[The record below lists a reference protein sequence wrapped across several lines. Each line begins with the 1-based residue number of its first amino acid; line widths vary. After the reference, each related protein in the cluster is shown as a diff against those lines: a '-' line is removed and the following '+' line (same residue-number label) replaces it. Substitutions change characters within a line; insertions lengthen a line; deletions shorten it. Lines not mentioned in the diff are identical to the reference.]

1 MPLRPILAVLAAV
14 LLLVA
19 SSFASAGL
27 QRGRKATPFDGI
39 RWSRGAPEVLVDA
52 EWYEPLVIH
61 GVAVS
66 DVLAFCDKRWPGQRE
81 KRFTEDL
88 AEAIERMGHELPQAV
103 SLDLRRL
110 SDGEAITLTDVPC
123 TAAKRTKLVRAAR
136 ERSEA
141 RPTPA
146 VLSMESA
153 EADLQEFAE
162 RLRDQF
168 AYLEWKG
175 IDLDEAV
182 AVSRK
187 EIEAAREGSNSDV
200 PTAALAEIL
209 DRLLMRFGD
218 GHARVR
224 SDAVPRSERW
234 LPTPRLEIAGDGYV
248 AVRPDRSVFF
258 SAGRPYVVAID
269 GRPIDDW
276 VDAVRSRIPA
286 GSEQMV
292 RFVAAGRVADLDR
305 GRAALGIEPSDS
317 VEITFAKNARGRG
330 KKSETFDV
338 ARRSARAD
346 RWLER
351 ETGWLETRQ
360 AKRVKG
366 GVGYIRLPRMD
377 DDLVP
382 ELRRAMGDLAS
393 AGGLVVDVRGNGGG
407 LRGLLLALAG
417 YLVDPDGPPVVANV
431 AAYRKSERF
440 RDDHLGGS
448 RHLYRADDP
457 YWSEAEKAAIAA
469 FAENFEPE
477 WALPDGFSEWH
488 YLLLR
493 PTGHEEEYHFTKP
506 VVVLCDAGCF
516 SATDIFLGGLER
528 LPNVTLVGRASGGGS
543 ARSQG
548 FTLTHSGIEVRCASM
563 ASFRPDGRTYD
574 GRGVEVD
581 VEVPR
586 EAGDLLR
593 GGGDAQLDAAVE
605 VIRKRAR

>member
-1 MPLRPILAVLAAV
+1 MPVRSLLAVLAAA

-19 SSFASAGL
+19 SSLAFAGL
-27 QRGRKATPFDGI
+27 QRGRKASPFDGI
-39 RWSRGAPEVLVDA
+39 RWSDGAPEVLVDDA
-52 EWYEPLVIH
+52 WYEPLAIE

-66 DVLAFCDKRWPGQRE
+66 EVLAYCAKRWPGQRE

-88 AEAIERMGHELPQAV
+88 AEAMELMGQALPGSV

-110 SDGEAITLTDVPC
+110 SDGETVTLSGVPC
-123 TAAKRTKLVRAAR
+123 TAEKRRKVARAAR
-136 ERSEA
+136 ERPA
-141 RPTPA
+141 APAVPA
-146 VLSMESA
+146 VLSA
-153 EADLQEFAE
+153 DQAKADLQEFAA

-168 AYLEWKG
+168 AYLEWRG
-175 IDLDEAV
+175 IDLDAALETA
-182 AVSRK
+182 RE
-187 EIEAAREGSNSDV
+187 EIEIVREGTGSGV
-200 PTAALAEIL
+200 PTPYFAAIL

-224 SDAVPRSERW
+224 CSIVPPSGRW

-248 AVRPDRSVFF
+248 AVRPDRSAFF

-269 GRPIDDW
+269 GRPIGEW
-276 VDAVRSRIPA
+276 VDALRERIPA
-286 GSEQMV
+286 GSEQLV
-292 RFVAAGRVADLDR
+292 RFVAGRRITDLDR
-305 GRAALGIEPSDS
+305 ARAALGIEPSER
-317 VEITFAKNARGRG
+317 VEITFAKTASGRG

-338 ARRSARAD
+338 APRSVRSD

-351 ETGWLETRQ
+351 ETGWLETAA

-366 GVGYIRLPRMD
+366 GVGYLRLPRMD

-382 ELRRAMGDLAS
+382 ELRRAMGEFAG

-407 LRGLLLALAG
+407 LRGLLLGLAG
-417 YLVDPDGPPVVANV
+417 YLVDPDGPPVVGNV
-431 AAYRKSERF
+431 AAYRKSDRF

-457 YWSEAEKAAIAA
+457 YWSAEEKAAIAA
-469 FAENFEPE
+469 FAEGFEPE
-477 WALPDGFSEWH
+477 WTLPDGFSAWH

-493 PTGHEEEYHFTKP
+493 PTGHADEYHFTKP

-581 VEVPR
+581 VDVAR
-586 EAGDLLR
+586 EPGDLLR
-593 GGGDAQLDAAVE
+593 GGGDAQLDAAVAE
-605 VIRKRAR
+605 IRRR